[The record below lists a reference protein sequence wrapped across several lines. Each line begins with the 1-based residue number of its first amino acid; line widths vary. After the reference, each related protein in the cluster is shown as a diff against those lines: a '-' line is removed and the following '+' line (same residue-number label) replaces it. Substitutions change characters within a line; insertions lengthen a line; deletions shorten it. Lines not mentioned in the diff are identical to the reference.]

1 MGGILIE
8 FLKKNAFVN
17 VPNLLRKRNVISLFN
32 MLIMYKAN

>member
-17 VPNLLRKRNVISLFN
+17 VPNLLRNEMSLVIQYVDNV
-32 MLIMYKAN
+32 